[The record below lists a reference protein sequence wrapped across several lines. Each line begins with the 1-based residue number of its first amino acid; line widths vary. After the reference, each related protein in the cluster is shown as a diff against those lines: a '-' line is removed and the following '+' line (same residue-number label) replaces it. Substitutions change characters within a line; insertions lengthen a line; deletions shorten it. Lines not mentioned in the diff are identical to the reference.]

1 MPPFPGNIDMEVI
14 LQTETDRGYVEVDL
28 GAITRN
34 FRICADKMQHG
45 QKLLAVIKANGYGHG
60 AVPVAR
66 RLEGEPGLFGFAVA
80 TAQEAYALRGAGIT
94 SPILILGYVAPEH
107 YERLIRSR
115 VRIPVFRADQPEQIA
130 QAAARAGEPALV
142 HLAVDTG
149 MGRIGVRPDEE
160 GMAYVRRLL
169 QTKGILA
176 EGMFTHF
183 AWADETDQ
191 SYSQLQL
198 GRFTAFRDRIREET
212 GFSFRYCHASN
223 SAAILEL
230 PEAHLDLARIGI
242 TLYGLEASGEVDVV
256 GPGLTP
262 ALSVK
267 SSIVFLKTLKQGE
280 SVSYG
285 SLYTAP
291 EDRRV
296 ATIPLGYADG
306 IPRGLSCKGSVLIR
320 GQRCP
325 ILGRVCMDQFMVDV
339 THLSEVSEGDEVVLL
354 GRQGD
359 EEIRAEEIGAISGRF
374 NYELVCLLTERL
386 HRVYRE

>member
-1 MPPFPGNIDMEVI
+1 MPPFPGIIDMEVI

-149 MGRIGVRPDEE
+149 MGRIPLFRKRGRGFFGGKKEE
-160 GMAYVRRLL
+160 
-169 QTKGILA
+169 
-176 EGMFTHF
+176 
-183 AWADETDQ
+183 
-191 SYSQLQL
+191 
-198 GRFTAFRDRIREET
+198 
-212 GFSFRYCHASN
+212 
-223 SAAILEL
+223 
-230 PEAHLDLARIGI
+230 
-242 TLYGLEASGEVDVV
+242 
-256 GPGLTP
+256 
-262 ALSVK
+262 
-267 SSIVFLKTLKQGE
+267 
-280 SVSYG
+280 
-285 SLYTAP
+285 
-291 EDRRV
+291 
-296 ATIPLGYADG
+296 
-306 IPRGLSCKGSVLIR
+306 
-320 GQRCP
+320 
-325 ILGRVCMDQFMVDV
+325 
-339 THLSEVSEGDEVVLL
+339 
-354 GRQGD
+354 
-359 EEIRAEEIGAISGRF
+359 
-374 NYELVCLLTERL
+374 
-386 HRVYRE
+386 